1 MTEVRAA
8 PLLRSTTTRVSKT
21 RKGHEHEAD
30 YTKEEWD
37 LLLRAPWLA
46 AMVVV
51 AAGPSGPIG
60 VLKELLGQQ
69 LQTIE
74 TVV

>member
-8 PLLRSTTTRVSKT
+8 PPLRSTTTTVSKT
-21 RKGHEHEAD
+21 RKRHEHEAE

-37 LLLRAPWLA
+37 RLLRA

-60 VLKELLGQQ
+60 VLKSC
-69 LQTIE
+69 TARCPRP
-74 TVV
+74 

>member
-1 MTEVRAA
+1 MSTK
-8 PLLRSTTTRVSKT
+8 PTTTR
-21 RKGHEHEAD
+21 
-30 YTKEEWD
+30 TKWD
-37 LLLRAPWLA
+37 LLLRAPRLA

-69 LQTIE
+69 LQAIE

>member
-1 MTEVRAA
+1 MTEVGAA
-8 PLLRSTTTRVSKT
+8 PPLRSTTTTVSKT

-37 LLLRAPWLA
+37 LLLRA

-60 VLKELLGQQ
+60 VLKELYGQQ
-69 LQTIE
+69 LQAIE

>member
-21 RKGHEHEAD
+21 RKGHDREAG

-37 LLLRAPWLA
+37 LLLRT

-60 VLKELLGQQ
+60 VLKELYGPQ
-69 LQTIE
+69 LQAIE

>member
-1 MTEVRAA
+1 MTEVGAA
-8 PLLRSTTTRVSKT
+8 PPLLSTTRVSKR
-21 RKGHEHEAD
+21 RKGHEHEAY

-37 LLLRAPWLA
+37 LLLRA

-60 VLKELLGQQ
+60 VLKELYGQQ
-69 LQTIE
+69 LQAIE